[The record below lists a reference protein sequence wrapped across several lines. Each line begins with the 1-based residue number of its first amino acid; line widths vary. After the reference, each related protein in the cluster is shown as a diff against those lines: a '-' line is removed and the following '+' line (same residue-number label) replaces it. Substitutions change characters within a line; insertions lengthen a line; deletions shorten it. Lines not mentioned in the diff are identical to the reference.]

1 MSDTGEEAQK
11 EEDKMKTMK
20 EKLDILMSD
29 PNFLLELETA
39 MRQAKET
46 CDYLTEASKIRW
58 EDLHRPVTI

>member
-1 MSDTGEEAQK
+1 
-11 EEDKMKTMK
+11 MKTMK